1 MATKK
6 LKQNNFKYRYGFQTK
21 TEPVF
26 QTEKGLSEKTVK
38 EISMIKKEPEW
49 MLNLRLQAL
58 GFFPKKS
65 MPKWGVDLSAI
76 NFDEIIYYAKS
87 ADKQERNWDDV
98 PEEIKNI

>member
-21 TEPVF
+21 AEPIF
-26 QTEKGLSEKTVK
+26 QTGKGLSEKVVR
-38 EISMIKKEPEW
+38 EISMIKKEPAW

-58 GFFPKKS
+58 EFFREKS
-65 MPKWGVDLSAI
+65 MPKWGVDLSDI

-87 ADKQERNWDDV
+87 TDKQERALKKWYN
-98 PEEIKNI
+98 